1 MWMRLPEVQKGRECV
16 IPDVSQ
22 TYHFG
27 ASGLNMNSYFQDV
40 YFKKHSFNTLPIN
53 KSNCEELIVDM
64 FKRSLVLDHSKSQCE
79 ENFIPGK
86 KGEIIIMFIKMEGP
100 KDFVTWLQVA
110 KCFKI
115 WDPDVRGYHKSMWRL
130 HMKGSEMLVIGVPN
144 SEYS

>member
-1 MWMRLPEVQKGRECV
+1 M
-16 IPDVSQ
+16 I
-22 TYHFG
+22 
-27 ASGLNMNSYFQDV
+27 
-40 YFKKHSFNTLPIN
+40 
-53 KSNCEELIVDM
+53 
-64 FKRSLVLDHSKSQCE
+64 KRGLVLDHSKSPCE

-115 WDPDVRGYHKSMWRL
+115 LDPDVRGYHKSMWRL